1 MFVRLMSGFYF
12 MIIINLIFF
21 KIAVALTK
29 DLGNKPGAICYV
41 FLILFD
47 IAERV
52 INDLFWLVFADA
64 VRCN

>member
-1 MFVRLMSGFYF
+1 
-12 MIIINLIFF
+12 MIIINEIFF